1 VSQPFN
7 RGAIV
12 PAPIEPDKR
21 LKNWWVE
28 NPWLIAASGKSLS
41 GYERNRIFLNVQG
54 KEFFEISGL
63 TLADSDADGRGTV
76 AADLTND
83 GMEDVLVRHV
93 GGLPIAFF
101 ENRFPKQNWLRVT
114 LRGVKSNRE
123 GIGARLVA
131 VNNGQKIVRELFPNN
146 GFMGQNSAHVH
157 FGLGQAT
164 KLDQLSIRWPN
175 GATQEFKD
183 LAINR
188 HVRFTEESPD
198 IEVRWTAESIK
209 NTADAAKP

>member
-1 VSQPFN
+1 MSQPFN

-28 NPWLIAASGKSLS
+28 NPWLIAANGKSLS
-41 GYERNRIFLNVQG
+41 GYERNRIFLNLGG
-54 KEFFEISGL
+54 KDFFEISGL
-63 TLADSDADGRGTV
+63 TLADSEADGRGTV

-83 GMEDVLVRHV
+83 GMEDVMVRHV
-93 GGLPIAFF
+93 GGLPIALY
-101 ENRFPKQNWLRVT
+101 ENRFPKTSWLRVT
-114 LRGVKSNRE
+114 LHGVKSNRE

-131 VNNGQKIVRELFPNN
+131 ESNGRKIVRELFPNN
-146 GFMGQNSAHVH
+146 GFMGQNAAHVH

-164 KLDQLSIRWPN
+164 KLDKLTIRWPS
-175 GATQEFKD
+175 GVVQEFKD
-183 LAINR
+183 LDINR
-188 HVRFTEESPD
+188 HVRFTEESSN

-209 NTADAAKP
+209 TKAVGAAQ

>member
-21 LKNWWVE
+21 LNNWWVE

-41 GYERNRIFLNVQG
+41 GFERNRIFLNVQG
-54 KEFFEISGL
+54 REFFEISGL
-63 TLADSDADGRGTV
+63 TLADSAADGRGTV

-93 GGLPIAFF
+93 GGLPIALY
-101 ENRFPKQNWLRVT
+101 ENRFPKTSWLRIT
-114 LRGVKSNRE
+114 LRGVQSNRE

-131 VNNGQKIVRELFPNN
+131 VSNVRQLVRELFPNN
-146 GFMGQNSAHVH
+146 GFMGQNAAHVH
-157 FGLGQAT
+157 FGLGNAT
-164 KLDQLSIRWPN
+164 KLDQLTIRWPS
-175 GATQEFKD
+175 GAVQEFKD
-183 LAINR
+183 LEINR
-188 HVRFTEESPD
+188 HVRFTEKSSD
-198 IEVRWTAESIK
+198 IEVRWTAESVK
-209 NTADAAKP
+209 K

>member
-1 VSQPFN
+1 MSQPFN
-7 RGAIV
+7 RAAIV

-28 NPWLIAASGKSLS
+28 NPWLIAANGKSLS
-41 GYERNRIFLNVQG
+41 GYERNRIFLNVSG
-54 KEFFEISGL
+54 RDFFEISGL

-93 GGLPIAFF
+93 GGLPIALY
-101 ENRFPKQNWLRVT
+101 ENRFPKSNWLRVT

-131 VNNGQKIVRELFPNN
+131 EVNGQQIVREMFPNN
-146 GFMGQNSAHVH
+146 GFMGQNAAHIH
-157 FGLGQAT
+157 FGLGNAS
-164 KLDQLSIRWPN
+164 KLDKLSVRWPG
-175 GATQEFKD
+175 GAVQEFRN
-183 LAINR
+183 LPVNR
-188 HVRFTEESPD
+188 HVRLHEDSQEL
-198 IEVRWTAESIK
+198 EVRWIAESP
-209 NTADAAKP
+209 KP

>member
-28 NPWLIAASGKSLS
+28 NPWLIAANGKSLS
-41 GYERNRIFLNVQG
+41 GYERNRIFLNVAG
-54 KEFFEISGL
+54 KDFFEISGL

-76 AADLTND
+76 VADFNND

-93 GGLPIAFF
+93 GGLPIALY
-101 ENRFPKQNWLRVT
+101 ENHFPKTSWLRVT

-131 VNNGQKIVRELFPNN
+131 ESNGRKLVRELFPNN
-146 GFMGQNSAHVH
+146 GFMGQNAAQVH
-157 FGLGQAT
+157 FGLGDAT
-164 KLDQLSIRWPN
+164 KLDKLSIRWP
-175 GATQEFKD
+175 GGELQEFRD
-183 LAINR
+183 LEINR
-188 HVRFTEESPD
+188 HIRFTEGSQN
-198 IEVRWTAESIK
+198 IEVRWTAESLK
-209 NTADAAKP
+209 TKPVATNP

>member
-1 VSQPFN
+1 MSQPFN

-28 NPWLIAASGKSLS
+28 NPWLIAANGKSLS
-41 GYERNRIFLNVQG
+41 GYERNRIFLNVGG
-54 KEFFEISGL
+54 KDFFEISGL
-63 TLADSDADGRGTV
+63 TLADSEADGRGTV

-83 GMEDVLVRHV
+83 GMEDVMVRHV
-93 GGLPIAFF
+93 GGLPIALY
-101 ENRFPKQNWLRVT
+101 ENRFPKTSWLRVT

-131 VNNGQKIVRELFPNN
+131 ESNGQKLVRELFPNN
-146 GFMGQNSAHVH
+146 GFLGQNAAHVH

-164 KLDQLSIRWPN
+164 KLDKLSIRWPN

-183 LAINR
+183 LDLNR
-188 HVRFTEESPD
+188 HVRFTEESQD
-198 IEVRWTAESIK
+198 IEVRWTAESIRPP
-209 NTADAAKP
+209 AAAAPP

>member
-1 VSQPFN
+1 MSQPFN

-41 GYERNRIFLNVQG
+41 GYERNRIFLNVAGQD
-54 KEFFEISGL
+54 FFEISGL
-63 TLADSDADGRGTV
+63 TLADCDADGRGTV

-93 GGLPIAFF
+93 GGLPIALF

-131 VNNGQKIVRELFPNN
+131 VSNGQTIVRELFPNN
-146 GFMGQNSAHVH
+146 GFMGQNAAHVH

-164 KLDQLSIRWPN
+164 RLDKLSIRWPN
-175 GATQEFKD
+175 GATQEFKN

-188 HVRFTEESPD
+188 HIRFTEESQD

-209 NTADAAKP
+209 TSTAAATP

>member
-1 VSQPFN
+1 MSQPFN

-28 NPWLIAASGKSLS
+28 NPWLIAANGKSLS
-41 GYERNRIFLNVQG
+41 GYERNRIFLNLGG
-54 KEFFEISGL
+54 KDFFEISGL
-63 TLADSDADGRGTV
+63 TLADSEADGRGTV

-83 GMEDVLVRHV
+83 GMEDVMVRHV
-93 GGLPIAFF
+93 GGLPIALY
-101 ENRFPKQNWLRVT
+101 ENRFPKTSWLRVT
-114 LRGVKSNRE
+114 LHGVKSNRE

-131 VNNGQKIVRELFPNN
+131 ESNGRKIVRELFPNN
-146 GFMGQNSAHVH
+146 GFMGQNAAQVH

-164 KLDQLSIRWPN
+164 KLDKLTIRWPS
-175 GATQEFKD
+175 GVVQEFKD
-183 LAINR
+183 LDINR
-188 HVRFTEESPD
+188 HVRFTEETSN

-209 NTADAAKP
+209 AKAVGAAQ

>member
-12 PAPIEPDKR
+12 PAPIEPNKS
-21 LKNWWVE
+21 LHNWWVE

-41 GYERNRIFLNVQG
+41 GFERNRIFLNVQG
-54 KEFFEISGL
+54 REFFEISGL
-63 TLADSDADGRGTV
+63 TLADSAADGRGTV

-93 GGLPIAFF
+93 GGLPIALY
-101 ENRFPKQNWLRVT
+101 ENRFPKTSWLRVT
-114 LRGVKSNRE
+114 LRGVQSNRE

-131 VNNGQKIVRELFPNN
+131 VSNGRQLVRELFPNN
-146 GFMGQNSAHVH
+146 GFMGQNAAHVH
-157 FGLGQAT
+157 FGLGNAT
-164 KLDQLSIRWPN
+164 KLDQLTIRWPS
-175 GATQEFKD
+175 GAVQEFKD
-183 LAINR
+183 LEINR

-198 IEVRWTAESIK
+198 IEVRWTAESVK
-209 NTADAAKP
+209 K

>member
-12 PAPIEPDKR
+12 PAPIEPNKS
-21 LKNWWVE
+21 LHNWWVE

-41 GYERNRIFLNVQG
+41 GFERNRIFLNVQG
-54 KEFFEISGL
+54 REFFEISGL
-63 TLADSDADGRGTV
+63 TLADSAADGRGTV

-93 GGLPIAFF
+93 GGLPIALY
-101 ENRFPKQNWLRVT
+101 ENRFPKTSWLRVT
-114 LRGVKSNRE
+114 LRGVRSNRE

-131 VNNGQKIVRELFPNN
+131 VSNGRQFVRELFPNN
-146 GFMGQNSAHVH
+146 CFMGQNAAHVH
-157 FGLGQAT
+157 FGLGNAT
-164 KLDQLSIRWPN
+164 KLDQLTIRWPS
-175 GATQEFKD
+175 GAVQEFKD
-183 LAINR
+183 LEINR

-198 IEVRWTAESIK
+198 IEVRWTAESVK
-209 NTADAAKP
+209 K

>member
-1 VSQPFN
+1 MSQPFN

-28 NPWLIAASGKSLS
+28 NPWLIAANGKSLS
-41 GYERNRIFLNVQG
+41 GYERNRIFLNVGG
-54 KEFFEISGL
+54 KDFFEISGL
-63 TLADSDADGRGTV
+63 TLADSEADGRGTV

-83 GMEDVLVRHV
+83 GMEDVMVRHV
-93 GGLPIAFF
+93 GGLPIALY
-101 ENRFPKQNWLRVT
+101 ENRFPKTSWLRVT

-131 VNNGQKIVRELFPNN
+131 ESNGQKLVRELFPNN
-146 GFMGQNSAHVH
+146 GFLGQNAAHVH

-164 KLDQLSIRWPN
+164 KLDKLSIRWPN
-175 GATQEFKD
+175 GATQEFKNLD
-183 LAINR
+183 LNR
-188 HVRFTEESPD
+188 HVRFTEESQD
-198 IEVRWTAESIK
+198 IEVRWTAESIRPP
-209 NTADAAKP
+209 AAAAPP

>member
-12 PAPIEPDKR
+12 PAPIEPNKS
-21 LKNWWVE
+21 LHNWWVE

-41 GYERNRIFLNVQG
+41 GFERNRIFLNVQG
-54 KEFFEISGL
+54 REFFEISGL
-63 TLADSDADGRGTV
+63 TLADSAADGRGTV

-93 GGLPIAFF
+93 GGLPIALY
-101 ENRFPKQNWLRVT
+101 ENRFPKTSWLRVT
-114 LRGVKSNRE
+114 LRGVRSNRE

-131 VNNGQKIVRELFPNN
+131 VSNGRQFVRELFPNN
-146 GFMGQNSAHVH
+146 GFMGQNAAHVH
-157 FGLGQAT
+157 FGLGNAT
-164 KLDQLSIRWPN
+164 KLDQLTIRWPS
-175 GATQEFKD
+175 GAVQEFKD
-183 LAINR
+183 LEINR

-198 IEVRWTAESIK
+198 IEVRWTAESVK
-209 NTADAAKP
+209 K

>member
-1 VSQPFN
+1 MSQPFN

-28 NPWLIAASGKSLS
+28 NPWLIAANGKSLS
-41 GYERNRIFLNVQG
+41 GYERNRIFLNVGG
-54 KEFFEISGL
+54 KEYFEISGL

-76 AADLTND
+76 AADFTND
-83 GMEDVLVRHV
+83 GMEDVMVRHV
-93 GGLPIAFF
+93 GGLPIALY
-101 ENRFPKQNWLRVT
+101 ENRFPKTSWLRVT

-131 VNNGQKIVRELFPNN
+131 ESNGQKLVRELFPNN
-146 GFMGQNSAHVH
+146 GFMGQNAAHVH
-157 FGLGQAT
+157 FGLGAAT
-164 KLDQLSIRWPN
+164 KLDKLSIRWPN

-183 LAINR
+183 LDLNR
-188 HVRFTEESPD
+188 HVRFTEESSD

-209 NTADAAKP
+209 TPAAAATP